1 MLQKFKNPLIDNSQ
15 NYKLSSYIKTLL
27 LDENYNEFYIATG
40 YWDIP
45 SVALIFEEL
54 NNFLERPDTKI
65 KLLLGKDPE
74 VQNYQLKD
82 F

>member
-40 YWDIP
+40 Y
-45 SVALIFEEL
+45 
-54 NNFLERPDTKI
+54 
-65 KLLLGKDPE
+65 
-74 VQNYQLKD
+74 
-82 F
+82 